1 MTTPSGVPPNELKP
15 TASDFP
21 VTVAAEVVAGAEL
34 DVPAGVAIDT
44 LVAGTEVFPVDFA
57 DSVLLIVLVLDA
69 IVTLSVDVGTVLV
82 VVTTAVLE
90 GAVLAM
96 LVSECATPVPA
107 VSWWGGG
114 KH

>member
-1 MTTPSGVPPNELKP
+1 MKP

-34 DVPAGVAIDT
+34 DVPAGVAFET
-44 LVAGTEVFPVDFA
+44 LVVGTEVVPVDFT
-57 DSVLLIVLVLDA
+57 DSVLLMVLVLDTT
-69 IVTLSVDVGTVLV
+69 VTLSVDVGTVLV

-90 GAVLAM
+90 VAVLAM
-96 LVSECATPVPA
+96 LVSECTAPVLV

-114 KH
+114 KHLKK